1 MELIVK
7 KFLEEQEKQFTKA
20 FEHIKKTFE
29 STKRSINLTLPGFY
43 QMWLFFSNL
52 DSIRL

>member
-7 KFLEEQEKQFTKA
+7 KILEEQEKQFTKA

-29 STKRSINLTLPGFY
+29 STKRSINLTRPGFLPDVA
-43 QMWLFFSNL
+43 LFLQF
-52 DSIRL
+52 RF